1 MSIKIYNG
9 YIARDTSVLE
19 WQKRLRAANQKF
31 QAVARDLEYAWLF
44 RLAISTADDIRCG
57 KGEGEG
63 TAIEQAFTQWVK
75 TAREIK
81 KGENF
86 SLWNYTSSISWVVDG
101 KDIVCILFA
110 HRQIS
115 KEICVFLG
123 LEGYEYQDQTDWP
136 DGMTTREWN
145 SRKKRW
151 EKILTSENPKWDFDL
166 APADA
171 MHTFEIV
178 RGPGFPDFYGD
189 KKIPS
194 NLPTW
199 EDRVER
205 LVRNT
210 GLSEEEIARYIPKEI
225 TLGYLETNTSARQ
238 DVTG

>member
-9 YIARDTSVLE
+9 YIARKTSVVE

-44 RLAISTADDIRCG
+44 RLAVSTADDIRCG
-57 KGEGEG
+57 EEDVAD
-63 TAIEQAFTQWVK
+63 TAINQAFTQWIK
-75 TAREIK
+75 IAREIK
-81 KGENF
+81 SGKDF
-86 SLWNYTSSISWVVDG
+86 SLWNFTSSISWVVDG

-115 KEICVFLG
+115 KEICAFLG
-123 LEGYEYQDQTDWP
+123 LEEYEYQNQTDWP

-151 EKILTSENPKWDFDL
+151 ERILTSEDPKWDFDL
-166 APADA
+166 APSDA

-178 RGPGFPDFYGD
+178 RGPGFPDFYAD
-189 KKIPS
+189 KKIPGD
-194 NLPTW
+194 LPTW
-199 EDRVER
+199 GDRVER

-210 GLSEEEIARYIPKEI
+210 GLSEEEIAQYIPKEI
-225 TLGYLETNTSARQ
+225 TFDYLETMTSGRRVSQ
-238 DVTG
+238 